1 MNHKYLTFVCAA
13 ILSSSVSAR
22 AQQYNASEPVMNE
35 IEAIRQELEIL
46 QRQMYREQNDGI
58 SNPRS
63 AADIAVKI
71 GEFDEKLRQ
80 ISGQVDETNYKIK
93 QLENK
98 IDLINKD
105 VDVRIKM
112 IEGKPVDDTTPPA
125 SLSLNQE
132 KFKAPVAV
140 GAPKSV
146 TGDSIA
152 KGDDLAP
159 VKTKSVQ
166 QIYDEGIAA
175 VKISDFEVAE
185 QRFNDILK
193 KAPDDKLAGNAQ
205 YWLGEVFYGQ
215 KNYQKAAV
223 AFAKVIEKYKDGSKG
238 PDSLLKLGMSM
249 QNLKKNTEACQAFN
263 SMKTEFPKADKAILD
278 RAAGEAKKLG
288 CK

>member
-1 MNHKYLTFVCAA
+1 MNKKYWMCVLAA
-13 ILSSSVSAR
+13 VAVGGTTVQ
-22 AQQYNASEPVMNE
+22 AQQYNSEPVMNE
-35 IEAIRQELEIL
+35 IAAIRQELEIL
-46 QRQMYREQNDGI
+46 QRQVYREQNDGI

-71 GEFDEKLRQ
+71 GEFDEKLRRL
-80 ISGQVDETNYKIK
+80 SGQVDEANYKIR

-98 IDLINKD
+98 IELINKD

-112 IEGKPVDDTTPPA
+112 IEGKPVSGNGGAVSA
-125 SLSLNQE
+125 SAAE

-140 GAPKSV
+140 GAPQAV

-159 VKTKSVQ
+159 VKTKAIQ
-166 QIYDEGIAA
+166 QIYDEGLEA
-175 VKISDFEVAE
+175 VKISDYAVAE
-185 QRFNDILK
+185 QSFNEILI

-223 AFAKVIEKYKDGSKG
+223 AFAKVIEKYKDGPKG

-249 QNLKKNTEACQAFN
+249 QNLKKNTEACQAFK
-263 SMKTEFPKADKAILD
+263 SMKTEFPKAEKAVLD
-278 RAAGEAKKLG
+278 RAANEIKKLG

>member
-1 MNHKYLTFVCAA
+1 MCVLAA
-13 ILSSSVSAR
+13 VAVGGTTVQ
-22 AQQYNASEPVMNE
+22 AQQYNSEPVMNE
-35 IEAIRQELEIL
+35 IAAIRQELEIL
-46 QRQMYREQNDGI
+46 QRQVYREQNDGI

-71 GEFDEKLRQ
+71 GEFDEKLRRL
-80 ISGQVDETNYKIK
+80 SGQVDEANYKIR

-98 IDLINKD
+98 IELINKD

-112 IEGKPVDDTTPPA
+112 IEGKPVSGNGGAVSA
-125 SLSLNQE
+125 SAAE

-140 GAPKSV
+140 GAPQAV

-159 VKTKSVQ
+159 VKTKAIQ
-166 QIYDEGIAA
+166 QIYDEGLEA
-175 VKISDFEVAE
+175 VKISDYAVAE
-185 QRFNDILK
+185 QRFNEILK

-223 AFAKVIEKYKDGSKG
+223 AFAKVIEKYKDGPKG
-238 PDSLLKLGMSM
+238 PASLLKLGMSM
-249 QNLKKNTEACQAFN
+249 QNLKKNTEACQAFK
-263 SMKTEFPKADKAILD
+263 SMKTEFPKAEKAVLD
-278 RAAGEAKKLG
+278 RAANEIKKLG

>member
-1 MNHKYLTFVCAA
+1 MCVLAA
-13 ILSSSVSAR
+13 VAVGGTTAQ
-22 AQQYNASEPVMNE
+22 AQQYNSEPVMNE
-35 IEAIRQELEIL
+35 IAAIRQELEIL
-46 QRQMYREQNDGI
+46 QRQVYREQNDGI

-71 GEFDEKLRQ
+71 GEFDEKLRRL
-80 ISGQVDETNYKIK
+80 SGQVDEANYKIR

-98 IDLINKD
+98 IELINKD

-112 IEGKPVDDTTPPA
+112 IEGKPVSGNGGAVSA
-125 SLSLNQE
+125 SAAE

-140 GAPKSV
+140 GAPQAV

-159 VKTKSVQ
+159 VKTKGIQ
-166 QIYDEGIAA
+166 QIYDEGLEA
-175 VKISDFEVAE
+175 VKISDYAVAE
-185 QRFNDILK
+185 QRFNEILK

-223 AFAKVIEKYKDGSKG
+223 AFAKVIEKYKDGPKG

-249 QNLKKNTEACQAFN
+249 QNLKKNTEACQAFK
-263 SMKTEFPKADKAILD
+263 SMKTEFPKAEKAVLD
-278 RAAGEAKKLG
+278 RAANEIKKLG

>member
-1 MNHKYLTFVCAA
+1 MNKKYWMCVLAA
-13 ILSSSVSAR
+13 VAVGGTTVQ
-22 AQQYNASEPVMNE
+22 AQQYNSEPVMNE
-35 IEAIRQELEIL
+35 IAAIRQELEIL
-46 QRQMYREQNDGI
+46 QRQVYREQNDGI

-71 GEFDEKLRQ
+71 GEFDEKLRRL
-80 ISGQVDETNYKIK
+80 SGQVDEANYKIR

-98 IDLINKD
+98 IELINKD

-112 IEGKPVDDTTPPA
+112 IEGKPVSGNGGAVSA
-125 SLSLNQE
+125 SAAE

-140 GAPKSV
+140 GAPQAV

-159 VKTKSVQ
+159 VKTKAIQ
-166 QIYDEGIAA
+166 QIYDEGLEA
-175 VKISDFEVAE
+175 VKISDYAVAE
-185 QRFNDILK
+185 QRFNEILK

-223 AFAKVIEKYKDGSKG
+223 AFAKVIEKYKDGPKG

-249 QNLKKNTEACQAFN
+249 QNLKKNTEACQAFK
-263 SMKTEFPKADKAILD
+263 SMKTEFPKAEKAVLD
-278 RAAGEAKKLG
+278 RAANDIKQLG
-288 CK
+288 FK

>member
-1 MNHKYLTFVCAA
+1 MCVLAA
-13 ILSSSVSAR
+13 VAVGGTTVQ
-22 AQQYNASEPVMNE
+22 AQQYNSEPVMNE
-35 IEAIRQELEIL
+35 IAAIRQELEIL
-46 QRQMYREQNDGI
+46 QRQVYREQNDGI

-71 GEFDEKLRQ
+71 GEFDEKLRRL
-80 ISGQVDETNYKIK
+80 SGQVDEANYKIR

-98 IDLINKD
+98 IELINKD

-112 IEGKPVDDTTPPA
+112 IEGKPVSGNGGAVSA
-125 SLSLNQE
+125 SAAE

-140 GAPKSV
+140 GAPQAV

-159 VKTKSVQ
+159 VKTKAIQ
-166 QIYDEGIAA
+166 QIYDEGLEA
-175 VKISDFEVAE
+175 VKISDYAVAG
-185 QRFNDILK
+185 QRFNEILK

-223 AFAKVIEKYKDGSKG
+223 AFAKVIEKYKDGPKG

-249 QNLKKNTEACQAFN
+249 QNLKKNTEACQAFK
-263 SMKTEFPKADKAILD
+263 SMKTEFPKAEKAVLD
-278 RAAGEAKKLG
+278 RAANEIKKLG

>member
-1 MNHKYLTFVCAA
+1 MNKKYWMCVLAA
-13 ILSSSVSAR
+13 VAVGGTTAQ
-22 AQQYNASEPVMNE
+22 AQQYNSEPVMNE
-35 IEAIRQELEIL
+35 IAAIRQELEIL
-46 QRQMYREQNDGI
+46 QRQVYREQNDGI

-71 GEFDEKLRQ
+71 GEFDEKLRRL
-80 ISGQVDETNYKIK
+80 SGQVDEANYKIR

-98 IDLINKD
+98 IELINKD

-112 IEGKPVDDTTPPA
+112 IEGKPVSGNGGA
-125 SLSLNQE
+125 VSVSAAE

-140 GAPKSV
+140 GAPQAV

-152 KGDDLAP
+152 KGDDLVP
-159 VKTKSVQ
+159 VKTKAIQ
-166 QIYDEGIAA
+166 QIYDEGLEA
-175 VKISDFEVAE
+175 VKISDYAVAE
-185 QRFNDILK
+185 QRFNEILK

-223 AFAKVIEKYKDGSKG
+223 AFAKVIEKYKDGPKG

-249 QNLKKNTEACQAFN
+249 QNLKKNTEACQAFK
-263 SMKTEFPKADKAILD
+263 SMKTEFPKAEKAVLD
-278 RAAGEAKKLG
+278 RAANEIKKLG